1 MIKNA
6 IGLIETRG
14 LVAAIEALDASLK
27 AANVEFIS
35 YRFTTGGLIC
45 VIVTGDVG
53 AVRAAVDA
61 GSAAAA
67 KVGELVASHVI
78 PRPADDTLNIIDE
91 IKDKKAIY
99 EKEIEMPKT
108 EQDVPDTDKDGKLT
122 DEETADNDDDNDEET
137 KTEEDMTDEDSQLYT
152 EDELKAAVERLRE
165 MLKDTKEESTLDS
178 DKRLD
183 KYGVR
188 ALRKVVRALPI
199 QDVDK
204 SQISSMRKKD
214 LIITLMEFIEKE
226 GRDNQK

>member
-108 EQDVPDTDKDGKLT
+108 EQDMPDTDKDGRLT
-122 DEETADNDDDNDEET
+122 DEETADNDNDEET

-165 MLKDTKEESTLDS
+165 MLKGTREESTLDS

-188 ALRKVVRALPI
+188 ALRKVIRALPI

>member
-108 EQDVPDTDKDGKLT
+108 EQDMPDTDKDGRLT

-165 MLKDTKEESTLDS
+165 MLKGTREESTLDS

-188 ALRKVVRALPI
+188 ALRKVIRALPI

-214 LIITLMEFIEKE
+214 LIITLMDFIEKE